1 MSIINNFGK
10 RNRSFEVSS
19 KISPEELS
27 LHNDSLEDSSED
39 SLEDSSENGFSREI
53 HSLDACQMSGI
64 LPFGSSLGELENINM
79 LKEKKS
85 D

>member
-19 KISPEELS
+19 EISPEELS

-39 SLEDSSENGFSREI
+39 SSENGFSREI
-53 HSLDACQMSGI
+53 HSLDACQMTSI
-64 LPFGSSLGELENINM
+64 LLFGSLLGELENINM